1 MKVDGLD
8 YSTRQQPG
16 KGKGVLR
23 NGSDK
28 GFFCPVFN
36 LKCSVRS
43 WMSHRELW
51 KVCNGFYL
59 EEEYVLGDDPH
70 NHSSSQEMSLS
81 YSMNFSELEDSLLR
95 VAVLL

>member
-1 MKVDGLD
+1 
-8 YSTRQQPG
+8 
-16 KGKGVLR
+16 
-23 NGSDK
+23 
-28 GFFCPVFN
+28 
-36 LKCSVRS
+36 
-43 WMSHRELW
+43 MSHRELW